1 MGLFIGLIIAII
13 IGILV
18 GQDAAKRGMN
28 GVGWGIF
35 VGSICIIGL
44 PMYLILR
51 KPLVTDSERISQGSM
66 RSSETTKK
74 CPYCAETIKHDA
86 ILCRYCGKTLPS

>member
-1 MGLFIGLIIAII
+1 MGLFIGFIIAII
-13 IGILV
+13 CGILV

-44 PMYLILR
+44 PMY
-51 KPLVTDSERISQGSM
+51 
-66 RSSETTKK
+66 
-74 CPYCAETIKHDA
+74 
-86 ILCRYCGKTLPS
+86 